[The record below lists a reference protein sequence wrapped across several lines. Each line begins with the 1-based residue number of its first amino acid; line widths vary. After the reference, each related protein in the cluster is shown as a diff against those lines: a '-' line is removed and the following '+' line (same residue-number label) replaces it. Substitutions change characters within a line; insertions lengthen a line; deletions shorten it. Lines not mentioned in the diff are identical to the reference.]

1 VKYRKKVLEDGGV
14 VGEISESFKGWKFR
28 NLECDNLQ
36 HDTFKA
42 KPDSR
47 YINAIK
53 DDNFE
58 GNPEIRKS
66 QSVFPRHNRDR

>member
-1 VKYRKKVLEDGGV
+1 VEVL
-14 VGEISESFKGWKFR
+14 
-28 NLECDNLQ
+28 NLECDNF
-36 HDTFKA
+36 HMIFKA

-58 GNPEIRKS
+58 GNPEELSRGKKALGRS
-66 QSVFPRHNRDR
+66 FSGLRHISSPQRDR